1 VPPPPLRVERVAALL
16 QIDFSPS
23 HRPPSVLKVAL
34 ATALS
39 IGFSLLADALLV
51 KVGTKL
57 FPSTV
62 GYSHFRFG
70 DYATL
75 TVIGIIIAAA
85 GWPILARVTAA
96 PRRIYFWL
104 AIAVTAV
111 LLLPDLYLLA
121 KGQPARAVA
130 VLMVM
135 HLAIGLIT
143 YNLMVRVAP
152 VRRQRRSTQ
161 RGAMAST

>member
-1 VPPPPLRVERVAALL
+1 
-16 QIDFSPS
+16 
-23 HRPPSVLKVAL
+23 L
-34 ATALS
+34 ATVLS
-39 IGFSLLADALLV
+39 IAVSLVADALIV
-51 KVGTKL
+51 KAGTKV

-62 GYSHFRFG
+62 GYTHFRFG

-75 TVIGIIIAAA
+75 TVIGIIIAAV
-85 GWPILARVTAA
+85 GWPILARVTAV

-111 LLLPDLYLLA
+111 LLLPDFYLLA
-121 KGQPARAVA
+121 KANPARAVA

-135 HLAIGLIT
+135 HLAIGVIT
-143 YNLMVRVAP
+143 YNFMVRVAP
-152 VRRQRRSTQ
+152 VRRTRRSGQ